1 MTNEERQLIFKLRAR
16 VTDVKMNFKRK
27 YEDLNCESC
36 KMEEE
41 TQKHVLECTEI
52 EKKQPELTS
61 KVEYEKLFNGSIEE
75 KVTIAR
81 SFKEKMKIRGKVQM

>member
-1 MTNEERQLIFKLRAR
+1 
-16 VTDVKMNFKRK
+16 MNFKRK